1 MTAKRARL
9 FAAAIPAQEP
19 PQHVSAF
26 DSRSAAKPGR
36 PDREGKRLIGG
47 YFEMAV
53 SQQLKILSAE
63 RNTNHQELLREA
75 INDLFQKHGKSR
87 IA

>member
-1 MTAKRARL
+1 MSTKRAKL
-9 FAAAIPAQEP
+9 FAAAIPQQEAEP
-19 PQHVSAF
+19 PAREAPQLRRAS
-26 DSRSAAKPGR
+26 SR
-36 PDREGKRLIGG
+36 PDRRGKRLIGG
-47 YFEMAV
+47 YFEMPV

>member
-1 MTAKRARL
+1 MSAKRARL
-9 FAAAIPAQEP
+9 FAAAIPQQEP
-19 PQHVSAF
+19 ASVPAVLTAPASKA
-26 DSRSAAKPGR
+26 GR

-63 RNTNHQELLREA
+63 LNTNHQELLREA
-75 INDLFQKHGKSR
+75 LNDLFQKHGKSR